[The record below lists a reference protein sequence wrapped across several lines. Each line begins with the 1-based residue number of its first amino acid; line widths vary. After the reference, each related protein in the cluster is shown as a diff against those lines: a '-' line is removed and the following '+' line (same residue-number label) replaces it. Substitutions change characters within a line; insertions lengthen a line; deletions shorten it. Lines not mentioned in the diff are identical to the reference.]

1 MQALFMQEY
10 LLEIS
15 ELFAKRPYR
24 FDDMALDFTVFF
36 CNDMITGLQDFLIIL
51 Q

>member
-1 MQALFMQEY
+1 MQDLFMQEY
-10 LLEIS
+10 LLIIS
-15 ELFAKRPYR
+15 EDLAKHPYR
-24 FDDMALDFTVFF
+24 LDDLWFDCMVLF

>member
-1 MQALFMQEY
+1 MQESFIQEY
-10 LLEIS
+10 LLGIS
-15 ELFAKRPYR
+15 EILAMRPYR

-36 CNDMITGLQDFLIIL
+36 CNNMITGLKDFLIIL

>member
-10 LLEIS
+10 LLGIS
-15 ELFAKRPYR
+15 ELFATRPYR

>member
-1 MQALFMQEY
+1 MPALFMQEY
-10 LLEIS
+10 LLGIS
-15 ELFAKRPYR
+15 ELFAKRAYR
-24 FDDMALDFTVFF
+24 FDDMILDFTVFF